1 MSFTKPPYSYVL
13 NQDTIMY
20 SGKYNEPLYNEV
32 LGLTND
38 FLYAVYIYEKEPLCN
53 ETFRYSLQILPVP
66 WPLVN

>member
-1 MSFTKPPYSYVL
+1 
-13 NQDTIMY
+13 MY